1 MQLPLHEIP
10 KYRTLLNAPR
20 FLTDPIKLMEENIVR
35 YGDTYRF
42 QMGAHPA
49 IFTANPAFIQHILQ
63 KQHKKYIKS
72 PPHFDKIA
80 RYLGYGLLTIDGN
93 RWVRQRKLIQP
104 GFSKK
109 RIANLTEIMNTVIR
123 DFLMAFDQKIQLGPV
138 DMYEEMQELAF
149 NLVARSIFNLD
160 IDPQELQAVSE
171 RISYLQRY
179 VIKEIRTPFLMPW
192 LKWSG
197 QYAKALKLTA
207 ENDEL
212 IRKFIRD
219 RRESDKAYDDLL
231 QMLLDARYED
241 NAAPMDEQQLLDEIK
256 ILFVAGHDTTGNAL
270 SWVWHLLA
278 KHPEWMTAIQTE
290 ISAQLSGPF
299 PSYEEVPQ
307 LQKTRQVIEET
318 MRMFPPAWITDR
330 MAISED
336 HFQGI
341 DIKKDT
347 MLITFFYGAHHHPDY
362 WQAPAQFRPERFE
375 QEGRNTNSRTA
386 FFPFG
391 AGPRLCIGHHFAM
404 LEMSLVLAHKVGKY
418 SVKPVHDQV
427 DKLALITLKPKTG
440 VWMQVEKTGGI

>member
-20 FLTDPIKLMEENIVR
+20 FLSNPIQLMEENISN

-42 QMGAHPA
+42 QMGKHPA

-72 PPHFDKIA
+72 PPHFEKIA
-80 RYLGYGLLTIDGN
+80 RYLGYGLLTIDGS

-109 RIANLTEIMNTVIR
+109 RIAQLTEIMHTVIT
-123 DFLMAFDQKIQLGPV
+123 DFLADFDKKIKTGPV
-138 DMYEEMQELAF
+138 DLYEEMQQLAF

-160 IDPQELQAVSE
+160 IDKQQLQTISE
-171 RISYLQRY
+171 RISYLQHY

-192 LKWSG
+192 LKLSG
-197 QYAKALKLTA
+197 QHTKALKLAA

-212 IRKFIRD
+212 IRTFIRE
-219 RRESDKAYDDLL
+219 RRQSNQQYDDLL

-241 NAAPMDEQQLLDEIK
+241 NGEPMSEQQLLDEVK

-278 KHPEWMTAIQTE
+278 KHPKWLTQVK
-290 ISAQLSGPF
+290 
-299 PSYEEVPQ
+299 EEVQQHSQDAFLPYQ
-307 LQKTRQVIEET
+307 DIPKLQKTRQVIEET
-318 MRMFPPAWITDR
+318 MRLYPPAWITDR
-330 MAISED
+330 MAIAPD
-336 HFQGI
+336 HFQGV
-341 DIKKDT
+341 DIPKDT
-347 MLITFFYGAHHHPDY
+347 MVITFFYGAHHHEDH
-362 WQAPAQFRPERFE
+362 WQAPKHFRPERFDPNLKSKKE
-375 QEGRNTNSRTA
+375 A

-404 LEMSLVLAHKVGKY
+404 LEMSLVIARIAGKY
-418 SVKPVHDQV
+418 TFKPIDKQV
-427 DKLALITLKPKTG
+427 DQLALITLKPKSG
-440 VWMQVEKTGGI
+440 VWMEVRKQV